1 MPYFFL
7 FPTIIKSLGFALW
20 TSLSI
25 PTIDSSVVNFQS
37 IPLFLFFSMTAF
49 SQATAPQLGAIEASL
64 LKQRDSITLQIASLK
79 KMNPG
84 AFNITRVPGDEP
96 VTQLARR
103 SDCNGGTSGPIEP
116 VISLAASRAGIS
128 SDLVRAVIL
137 QESAFDP
144 CAVSSKGALGLMQLM
159 PATARQLGVSNPFDP
174 KQNVEAGAG
183 LLRQLIDRYGG
194 DLSLALSAYNAG
206 PSRVD
211 RAGGVPNIT
220 ETTNYV
226 RSVLAN
232 LRVE

>member
-64 LKQRDSITLQIASLK
+64 LKQRDSITLQITSLK

-84 AFNITRVPGDEP
+84 VFNITRVPGDEP

-103 SDCNGGTSGPIEP
+103 SDCNGGTSGAIEP

-159 PATARQLGVSNPFDP
+159 PATARELGVSNPFDP

-226 RSVLAN
+226 RRVLDN
-232 LRVE
+232 LRLE

>member
-25 PTIDSSVVNFQS
+25 PTIDSSVSNLQS

-49 SQATAPQLGAIEASL
+49 SQTATPQLGAIETSL
-64 LKQRDSITLQIASLK
+64 LKQRDSITIQIASLK

-103 SDCNGGTSGPIEP
+103 SDCNGGLGGPIEP
-116 VISLAASRAGIS
+116 VITLAASRAGIS
-128 SDLVRAVIL
+128 SNLVRAVIL
-137 QESAFDP
+137 QESAFNP
-144 CAVSSKGALGLMQLM
+144 CAVSAKGALGLMQLM
-159 PATARQLGVSNPFDP
+159 PETARQLGVSNPFDP

-206 PSRVD
+206 PARVD
-211 RAGGVPNIT
+211 RAGGVPNIA

-226 RSVLAN
+226 QKVLAN
-232 LRVE
+232 LSVE